1 MSLDFSDQDQVF
13 KLTQKID
20 PSRCRLKVGKELFT
34 HAGPTLVEKLIE
46 QGFDIFLDLK
56 YHDIPTTVA
65 KACCIAAEMGVWM
78 INVHASGGVN
88 MMRLV
93 RETIDKQRN
102 RPLVIG
108 VTVLTSMNDADLGQ
122 LGINKTVIEQVI
134 HLAGLTEE
142 CGLDGVVC
150 SSNEVSNLRKEF
162 GNDFCLVTPGIRPEG
177 IDQNDQ
183 QRIMTPAQAIIAG
196 SDYLVVGRPITR
208 AADPLKA
215 LEAIENEIMSI

>member
-34 HAGPTLVEKLIE
+34 HAGPILVEKLIE

-65 KACCIAAEMGVWM
+65 KACCMAAAMGVWM

-93 RETIDKQRN
+93 RETIDKQRH

-134 HLAGLTEE
+134 HLAGLAEE

-177 IDQNDQ
+177 TDQNDQ

-196 SDYLVVGRPITR
+196 SDYLVVGRPITQ

-215 LEAIENEIMSI
+215 LEAIENEIISV